1 LKLDLQTLFPYNE
14 RLQIWKKSN
23 IMFKKDI
30 DSVLK
35 FWRRHADPLRGT
47 IIKAYNKFLLVSH
60 TEPNVVHVS
69 DIVKMI
75 IYNDSNIVS
84 VLDEKKVRILARGI
98 LYHELFRMRFGD
110 RIKAVFEFPISWHI
124 GSYILVGNVDMI
136 IPTDDGY
143 YIVELKSSN
152 TETTI
157 NFGIIQVKMYWCV
170 LKHFYNM
177 NIIAAYVST
186 YKQDIEVVEPMTKRE
201 LRSLVKMYVWRMNRA
216 SSSRS
221 SAPCSSF
228 YGKESA

>member
-1 LKLDLQTLFPYNE
+1 
-14 RLQIWKKSN
+14 
-23 IMFKKDI
+23 MFKKDI
-30 DSVLK
+30 DFVLK
-35 FWRRHADPLRGT
+35 FWKRHADPLRGT

-60 TEPNVVHVS
+60 TEPNVIHVS

-75 IYNDSNIVS
+75 IYNENNIVS
-84 VLDEKKVRILARGI
+84 VLDEKRVRILARGI

-124 GSYILVGNVDMI
+124 GPYILVGNIDMI

-157 NFGIIQVKMYWCV
+157 NFGIIQVKMYWCM

-177 NIIAAYVST
+177 NVIAAYVST
-186 YKQDIEVVEPMTKRE
+186 YKQDIEVIEPISKRE
-201 LRSLVKMYVWRMNRA
+201 LKSLVRMFIQKTRGASNPRSSVA
-216 SSSRS
+216 YSSS
-221 SAPCSSF
+221 
-228 YGKESA
+228 YEEESV